1 MEPCHKRVP
10 PHSVL
15 ALGASSGDIQPTLL
29 ASVIR
34 LAQNRTIIVQEGA
47 LKSFLYQRQHH

>member
-34 LAQNRTIIVQEGA
+34 LAQNRIIILQEGA
-47 LKSFLYQRQHH
+47 LKSFLYQ